1 MAGPLSGLAVLEM
14 AGLGPAPFAGMVLA
28 DLGATVVRVDR
39 VGVHAVPLPPRED
52 LQGRGKR
59 SIAVDLKHPEGAALV
74 RTLAAR
80 ADVLIEGFR
89 PGVAERLGI
98 GPAECRAINPR
109 LVYGRVTGWG
119 QEGPL
124 AATAG
129 HDITYLARTGVLHAI
144 GPAGGPPVPPLN
156 LLGDYGGG
164 GMLLV
169 AGVLAAL
176 WQAQRTGAGQV
187 VDAAIVDGAALL
199 ATQLYG
205 LVHSGAWQDRRGANL
220 LDGGAPFYGVYETA
234 DSRHL
239 AVGPLEPRFYAEFAA
254 RLGLDPAETP
264 DQLDVT
270 SWPRL
275 RTLIAARI
283 ATRTRDEWTKTFAD
297 GDACVAPVLSLDE
310 APADAH
316 LDARGVFVES
326 HGIRQPAPAPRF
338 SATPAATPS
347 LPPPLPGEHTRA
359 VLEEWSVPDIDT
371 LLATGV
377 AHQALTGP
385 C

>member
-1 MAGPLSGLAVLEM
+1 
-14 AGLGPAPFAGMVLA
+14 
-28 DLGATVVRVDR
+28 
-39 VGVHAVPLPPRED
+39 
-52 LQGRGKR
+52 
-59 SIAVDLKHPEGAALV
+59 
-74 RTLAAR
+74 
-80 ADVLIEGFR
+80 
-89 PGVAERLGI
+89 
-98 GPAECRAINPR
+98 
-109 LVYGRVTGWG
+109 
-119 QEGPL
+119 
-124 AATAG
+124 
-129 HDITYLARTGVLHAI
+129 
-144 GPAGGPPVPPLN
+144 
-156 LLGDYGGG
+156 
-164 GMLLV
+164 
-169 AGVLAAL
+169 
-176 WQAQRTGAGQV
+176 V

>member
-1 MAGPLSGLAVLEM
+1 MTGPLGGLTVIEM

-39 VGVHAVPLPPRED
+39 VGVPAVPLPPRED

-59 SIAVDLKHPEGAALV
+59 SIAVDLKRPEGGALV
-74 RTLAAR
+74 RTLVAR

-98 GPAECRAINPR
+98 GPAECHAVNPR

-129 HDITYLARTGVLHAI
+129 HDITYLARTGILHAI
-144 GPAGGPPVPPLN
+144 GPAGGAPVPPLN

-187 VDAAIVDGAALL
+187 VDAAIVDGATLL

-205 LVHSGAWQDRRGANL
+205 LVHSGMWQDRRGANL

-234 DSRHL
+234 DARHL
-239 AVGPLEPRFYAEFAA
+239 AVGPLEPKFYAEFTA
-254 RLGLDPAETP
+254 RLGLDPGEAPE
-264 DQLDVT
+264 QLDVE

-275 RTLIAARI
+275 RALIAARV
-283 ATRTRDEWTKTFAD
+283 ATRTRDEWTAIFAD
-297 GDACVAPVLSLDE
+297 SDACATPVLTLDE
-310 APADAH
+310 APADPH
-316 LDARGVFVES
+316 LRARGVFVEA

-338 SATPAATPS
+338 SATPAAPPS
-347 LPPPLPGEHTRA
+347 LPPPFPGEHTRE
-359 VLEEWSVPDIDT
+359 VLEEWAVPDAGALI
-371 LLATGV
+371 AEGV
-377 AHQALTGP
+377 AHQA
-385 C
+385 

>member
-1 MAGPLSGLAVLEM
+1 MTGPLAGLSVIEM
-14 AGLGPAPFAGMVLA
+14 AGLGPAPFAGMVFA

-39 VGVHAVPLPPRED
+39 VGVAAVPLPPRED

-59 SIAVDLKHPEGAALV
+59 SIAVDLKQPGAAALV

-98 GPAECRAINPR
+98 GPAQCLEVNPR

-144 GPAGGPPVPPLN
+144 GPADGPPVPPLN

-187 VDAAIVDGAALL
+187 VDAAIVDGATLL

-205 LVHSGAWQDRRGANL
+205 LLHSGMWQDRRGANL

-234 DSRHL
+234 DGRHL
-239 AVGPLEPRFYAEFAA
+239 AVGPLEPKFFADFAA

-264 DQLDVT
+264 DQLDVA
-270 SWPRL
+270 SWPHL
-275 RTLIAARI
+275 RTLIAARV
-283 ATRTRDEWTKTFAD
+283 ATRTRDEWAQTFAD
-297 GDACVAPVLSLDE
+297 GDACVAPVLSLGE
-310 APADAH
+310 APTDPH
-316 LDARGVFVES
+316 LSARGVFVEMN
-326 HGIRQPAPAPRF
+326 GVRQPAPAPRF
-338 SATPAATPS
+338 SATPAAAPS
-347 LPPPLPGEHTRA
+347 LPPPLPGEHTRE
-359 VLEEWSVPDIDT
+359 VLEEWSVPDAEA
-371 LLATGV
+371 LLANGI
-377 AHQALTGP
+377 AHQARP
-385 C
+385 Y

>member
-1 MAGPLSGLAVLEM
+1 MVGPLAGLTVIEI

-28 DLGATVVRVDR
+28 DLGAAVVRVDR
-39 VGVHAVPLPPRED
+39 VGVPAVPLPPRED

-59 SIAVDLKHPEGAALV
+59 SIAVDLKRPEGAALV
-74 RTLAAR
+74 RTLAAS

-98 GPAECRAINPR
+98 GPAECHAVNPR

-119 QEGPL
+119 QDGPL
-124 AATAG
+124 ATTAG

-144 GPAGGPPVPPLN
+144 GPADGPPVPPLN

-176 WQAQRTGAGQV
+176 WQAQRTGSGQV
-187 VDAAIVDGAALL
+187 VDAAIVDGATLL

-205 LVHSGAWQDRRGANL
+205 LLYSGAWQDRRGANL

-234 DSRHL
+234 DGRHL
-239 AVGPLEPRFYAEFAA
+239 AVGPLEPKFYAEFAD
-254 RLGLDPAETP
+254 RLGLDSAGTP
-264 DQLDVT
+264 DQLDLL

-275 RTLIAARI
+275 RTLIAARV
-283 ATRTRDEWTKTFAD
+283 ATRTRDEWTEVFAD
-297 GDACVAPVLSLDE
+297 SDACVAPVLSLGE
-310 APADAH
+310 APADPH
-316 LDARGVFVES
+316 LSARGVFVEA
-326 HGIRQPAPAPRF
+326 HGVRQPAAAPRF
-338 SATPAATPS
+338 SATPAAPPS

-359 VLEEWSVPDIDT
+359 VLEEWSVPDAEA
-371 LLATGV
+371 LLAAGV
-377 AHQALTGP
+377 AHQAARQD
-385 C
+385 